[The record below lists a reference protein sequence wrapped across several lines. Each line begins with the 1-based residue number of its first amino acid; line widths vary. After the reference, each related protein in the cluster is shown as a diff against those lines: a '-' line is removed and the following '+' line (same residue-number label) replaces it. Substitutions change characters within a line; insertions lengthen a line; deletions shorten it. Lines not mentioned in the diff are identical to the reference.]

1 MPPPMPPQPV
11 APKPVLPVWMSNS
24 TVLTGSWAPINE
36 TVALSVRALPVALA
50 LAHLV
55 PPLARPLAGLV
66 VETMMGS
73 VGARP
78 EARAKL

>member
-11 APKPVLPVWMSNS
+11 APKPVWMSNS

-66 VETMMGS
+66 VETTMGS

>member
-11 APKPVLPVWMSNS
+11 APKPVWMSNS
-24 TVLTGSWAPINE
+24 TVLTGSRAPINE

-55 PPLARPLAGLV
+55 PPLARAFAGLV
-66 VETMMGS
+66 VETTMGS
-73 VGARP
+73 VEGTTMT
-78 EARAKL
+78 RAPL

>member
-11 APKPVLPVWMSNS
+11 APKPVWMSNS

-66 VETMMGS
+66 VETTMGS
-73 VGARP
+73 VEGTTMT
-78 EARAKL
+78 RAPL